1 MGKGEGMEG
10 GGYKGVGKMCGYE
23 GMGKEGEKRGW
34 GRRVGMRGWGRRVE
48 GGYRGWVQG
57 QEYEAWAA
65 TVRWV

>member
-1 MGKGEGMEG
+1 MGTGEGLEG

-34 GRRVGMRGWGRRVE
+34 GRRVE

>member
-1 MGKGEGMEG
+1 MEG

-34 GRRVGMRGWGRRVE
+34 GRRVE

-57 QEYEAWAA
+57 QEYEAWVA